1 MNCDTCVYLGL
12 QPIEPN
18 MAVTVCR
25 RNAPGAKGWPVIQF
39 PDTDGCGQHKPKT
52 PAERGTCGNC
62 RHAGD
67 NPISGRTECREQPR
81 PVYTDRHGIVPFAP
95 VVSSDWCSKWEAKP

>member
-1 MNCDTCVYLGL
+1 MSIGNCATCAYLGL
-12 QPIEPN
+12 QPIEPS

-52 PAERGTCGNC
+52 PPERGTCGNC
-62 RHAGD
+62 QHFDGVAD
-67 NPISGRTECREQPR
+67 CREQPR
-81 PVYTDRHGIVPFAP
+81 PVYVDHIRAIVVFPP
-95 VVSSDWCSKWEAKP
+95 VLASEWCGKWEAKP